1 MLERT
6 KRDTS
11 RRRRIFGLAAAFSR
25 RRRETRETKQAR
37 GGTSCTSKT
46 QRWQKILRTDSRRPV
61 RAASACSNGQS
72 ATLRVAVESLDW
84 LQPFRV
90 AVARPGKRTRPEAA
104 RVARAKTS
112 AGRSTVLPDWIK
124 FPGRV

>member
-1 MLERT
+1 MRPANPIV
-6 KRDTS
+6 
-11 RRRRIFGLAAAFSR
+11 RRLFP
-25 RRRETRETKQAR
+25 AR
-37 GGTSCTSKT
+37 HG
-46 QRWQKILRTDSRRPV
+46 RAWQKILRTDSRRPV

-84 LQPFRV
+84 LQPFRA

-112 AGRSTVLPDWIK
+112 AGRSTVLPEWIK